1 MNVSEVFSFS
11 VFSLSSSP
19 RSLLQPHPQLSLLLR
34 HLELEPLDA
43 VLERLLP
50 LANRPGPQAGP
61 AVECLPAR
69 RLFLFGGSSRGGG
82 IVVITLAGAPAQPAG
97 VEVAPRL
104 ERLDAAR
111 LALDLPVGAVEE
123 VRHEGAD
130 LVAEGGF
137 GGGEGRLG
145 DEFVVL
151 YFFSFLY
158 GQRFCVCE

>member
-1 MNVSEVFSFS
+1 MCQKFHFPVFLCF
-11 VFSLSSSP
+11 FSLPSP
-19 RSLLQPHPQLSLLLR
+19 RSLLHPHPQLPLLLR

-61 AVECLPAR
+61 AVECLSAAR

-82 IVVITLAGAPAQPAG
+82 IVVVVTLTGAPAQPAG

-111 LALDLPVGAVEE
+111 LALDLPVGAVDE
-123 VRHEGAD
+123 VCHEGAD
-130 LVAEGGF
+130 FVAEGGF
-137 GGGEGRLG
+137 GGGKGWLG

-151 YFFSFLY
+151 LFFLGPS
-158 GQRFCVCE
+158 